1 MIELRPG
8 SSLYYSLLWIE
19 PDQRQRLINRLSLIT
34 ALTRT
39 LDDVQEPTVAEQKI
53 HWWHEE
59 LDRMHSGAARH
70 PAVQA
75 CQRELA
81 NNKSGQNACLQILS
95 AVSTLRFTPAATET
109 EAKTLITN
117 DYQPRLALLS
127 HALTQRGSE
136 LVIDSHP
143 EITALTFGL
152 HEQLSRLPKLIHRG
166 LPVFSNEVYKKFNTS
181 PHELAKHVR
190 VAADANH
197 PDPGSLS
204 SIPINVE
211 SPGRSAL
218 INFAID
224 QARSTADEAVSS
236 NSVGQRYRK
245 ADLLPVWRLLILR
258 QQQLKLWQKR
268 KPDLLRQRITL
279 TPIAK
284 FYRAWLHRR

>member
-1 MIELRPG
+1 
-8 SSLYYSLLWIE
+8 
-19 PDQRQRLINRLSLIT
+19 LIT

-59 LDRMHSGAARH
+59 LDRMYSGAARH

-75 CQRELA
+75 CQPELTK
-81 NNKSGQNACLQILS
+81 NKPGQNACLQILS
-95 AVSTLRFTPAATET
+95 AISTVRFTPAATET

-117 DYQPRLALLS
+117 GYQPRLALLS
-127 HALTQRGSE
+127 HALTQHNSE

-181 PHELAKHVR
+181 PHELAKHIR
-190 VAADANH
+190 VAADVDN
-197 PDPGSLS
+197 PDSNLRGG
-204 SIPINVE
+204 IPISVE

-218 INFAID
+218 INYAIEL
-224 QARSTADEAVSS
+224 ARSTADEAVSS
-236 NSVGQRYRK
+236 DSVSQRYRTGG
-245 ADLLPVWRLLILR
+245 LLPVWRLLILR

-279 TPIAK
+279 TPLAK
-284 FYRAWLHRR
+284 FCRAWLHRR